1 LVVEQGF
8 SQRWAR
14 KGSLPIPLRRA
25 ERARDPLAYSG
36 VVHPDIPAIEIMG
49 VPLASLAPEAA
60 IGEIVRLYERNAPAQ
75 VAYVNAHGLN
85 LAWEDRSFGDLL
97 RRTDLVLN
105 DGKGVMLA
113 ARLLG
118 RRFPADLNGNFFSPH
133 VLQLAAKK
141 GWPAFFLGAKPGIA
155 AKAADLLSRRF
166 EGLNVLGTQDGYFT
180 TEEEDDVVQTIR
192 DSGAG
197 LLLVAMGNPA
207 QERWIDRFLDKTG
220 VRLGLGVGAFFD
232 FQTGT
237 VARAPKWMNSIGME
251 WIHRLYKEPRRM
263 WRRYIFGNPRFI
275 ARVLRSRG

>member
-1 LVVEQGF
+1 VGAKRESTQPPP
-8 SQRWAR
+8 A
-14 KGSLPIPLRRA
+14 A

-113 ARLLG
+113 ARLRG
-118 RRFPADLNGNFFSPH
+118 RRFPADLNGNFFSPL
-133 VLQLAAKK
+133 VLHLAAKK

-155 AKAADLLSRRF
+155 AKAADILSRRF
-166 EGLNVLGTQDGYFT
+166 EGLKVVGTQDGYFT